1 MSELFLSELF
11 LIGTFLVVLTL
22 VLGGWVMV
30 RWSRVQ
36 EERVATKRRREA
48 VLDALAQAGEQALDS
63 DPAASLDGFRAL
75 GAMHDGNALEP
86 IDEEYIEEVAD
97 TVISRQF
104 HAIPASAT
112 LVLATETE
120 DHDRP
125 DPRIVLPHELLA
137 AMLVVDIASNQD
149 REPSE
154 LASRIA
160 NASPAANP
168 PEPAEPEETP
178 LKRSA

>member
-1 MSELFLSELF
+1 
-11 LIGTFLVVLTL
+11 LIGSFLVLLTL

-30 RWSRVQ
+30 RWSREQ
-36 EERVATKRRREA
+36 EDRLVAKRRREEI
-48 VLDALAQAGEQALDS
+48 LDALTRAGDQALDA
-63 DPAASLDGFRAL
+63 DPAASLDGLRAL
-75 GAMHDGNALEP
+75 GAMHDGKVLEP
-86 IDEEYIEEVAD
+86 IDGEYIEEVAD
-97 TVISRQF
+97 TVISRRF
-104 HAIPASAT
+104 HAVPANAT
-112 LVLATETE
+112 LMLATETE
-120 DHDRP
+120 GHDRH

-137 AMLVVDIASNQD
+137 AMLVIDIASNQD

-160 NASPAANP
+160 NASPAVNP